1 MASVTIDQ
9 AVLSEPLD
17 ISDLTTKKLDGTGA
31 FDILLQTARVHL
43 GDQYDKSRIRGPEY
57 ATVYL
62 GMFEAVLNAS
72 ISFLLSKEKQALEI
86 KGLELQNTLAQAQI
100 DQIHDQMQKTPY
112 EIELLQAQVAGA
124 QVDAELKRYQMD
136 FLYPAQL
143 EQANKQNEL
152 LEAQIANQTKQLEL
166 LEEQV
171 KQAVAQTAYY
181 DQKTITEV
189 AQTDGSVI
197 KTGSVIRS
205 QVDLMDAQKAGYQR
219 NAEQQAAQI
228 ISNTWNV
235 RRQTDEDTQAN
246 TTNLLDD
253 ATVGKVMQKM
263 LAGISVT
270 VNPS

>member
-9 AVLSEPLD
+9 ALLGEPLD
-17 ISDLTTKKLDGTGA
+17 ISDLTTSQLAGTGA

-72 ISFLLSKEKQALEI
+72 ITFLLSKEKQALEI
-86 KGLELQNTLAQAQI
+86 KGLELQNQLAQAQI

-124 QVDAELKRYQMD
+124 KVDTELKQYQMD

-143 EQANKQNEL
+143 EQAEKQNEL
-152 LEAQIANQTKQLEL
+152 LAAQIANQTKQLEL

-171 KQAVAQTAYY
+171 KQAVAQTEYY
-181 DQKTITEV
+181 QQKTITEQ

-197 KTGSVIRS
+197 KAGSVIGA
-205 QVDLMDAQKAGYQR
+205 QIDLMDAQKTGYQR
-219 NAEQQAAQI
+219 NAEQQATQI
-228 ISNTWNV
+228 IANTWNV

-246 TTNLLDD
+246 TTNLLNDE
-253 ATVGKVMQKM
+253 TIGKAMQKLM
-263 LAGISVT
+263 EGINVSVT
-270 VNPS
+270 PS